1 MARVLW
7 RDAQGIEGA
16 LDLGAQEI
24 RVGRSMDC
32 AIRTD
37 DAMVSRHHARL
48 YWGGQGFVLEDL
60 GSANGVYYQE
70 QRVQSHLLKH
80 GDAVRCGSLWLRFV
94 DTAQLGND
102 GGGNGGG
109 MQPQANQAQ
118 PLMQHPGMGPVNNA
132 GPTGH
137 AMQAVSAQQLA
148 AVNAQ
153 IPQQPQQQPGPPPPQ
168 AQVQA
173 PPPAVSDTSA
183 ADHEEM
189 KRLRR
194 RIDQLQSELRIMR
207 GGKPGMNA
215 EKARKMEDLEKEMA
229 GLEEERDT
237 LKAKVATLEEQLRS
251 EGANVKVQRAVEIR
265 GKAAEIVTALND
277 LLSSLRIEV
286 MAAEGEFDQYSHTIP
301 RASFE
306 LIRQSLRESAG
317 NVDQARDLLRQLR
330 EVAG

>member
-1 MARVLW
+1 VARVLW

-24 RVGRSMDC
+24 RIGRSMDC

-48 YWGGQGFVLEDL
+48 YWGGQGYVLEDL
-60 GSANGVYYQE
+60 GSANGIYYQE

-94 DTAQLGND
+94 DTAQLGAD
-102 GGGNGGG
+102 GGGGGPPPAG
-109 MQPQANQAQ
+109 GS
-118 PLMQHPGMGPVNNA
+118 PLMQHPGMGAVSHQ

-137 AMQAVSAQQLA
+137 AMQAVSPQQLA
-148 AVNAQ
+148 AVGAQ
-153 IPQQPQQQPGPPPPQ
+153 PIPDPGPPPP
-168 AQVQA
+168 VGPPPPA
-173 PPPAVSDTSA
+173 PPPSA
-183 ADHEEM
+183 SASGPSRNDAGQANEEIT
-189 KRLRR
+189 RLRR
-194 RIDQLQSELRIMR
+194 RIEQLQTELRVFR
-207 GGKPGMNA
+207 GGKFGA
-215 EKARKMEDLEKEMA
+215 DKARKMEDLEKELVS
-229 GLEEERDT
+229 LEEERDQA
-237 LKAKVATLEEQLRS
+237 KARVAELEQTLER
-251 EGANVKVQRAVEIR
+251 EGGNVKVQRAVEIR
-265 GKAAEIVTALND
+265 GKAAEIVTSLND

-306 LIRQSLRESAG
+306 LIRQSLKESAS